1 MKRSALLLLL
11 PISFCLLSGCGG
23 TSAAVSSEKPVVKAI
38 TVEPSQTYYYD
49 AGMLNK
55 ANSDGQGLPA
65 LSFGK
70 TFYVNFEFPSIVN
83 TFSIEKTVDFEIDIR
98 NASGL
103 KYSWRKDVNNDIKNV
118 SVEDENNGSSIKITN
133 LHLLAEPGTTE
144 NIKPFPFLIKSKA
157 ESNLDDRTIET
168 EIKWTYQDDND
179 QPIEPASWK
188 ESTSF
193 DKSVTT
199 QMLDAKEEDLSLDKK
214 TGTFTWKQI
223 ENAARYCVT
232 LDGHEVPEDFIPP
245 ENPKYAIHR
254 SETAGNKHTF
264 KYYALSDSLNYRD
277 SSTISRDFYVLNK
290 PDVNFA
296 KSFDETTHEEALS
309 FNSNTIENAETYG
322 FDIDS
327 KNVATYSSTKPLDLK
342 TLIYNAGVGDH
353 TLDCYASASQSLY
366 VDSLPSDK
374 VSVTVLAAP
383 EISLDSPSI
392 SWMAVPK
399 AEKYFVYY
407 NGVFKGATTSTSFR
421 LVGDGGVNSKVT
433 VKAWSSA
440 NDVLMSKESNFV
452 FNPLV

>member
-1 MKRSALLLLL
+1 
-11 PISFCLLSGCGG
+11 
-23 TSAAVSSEKPVVKAI
+23 
-38 TVEPSQTYYYD
+38 
-49 AGMLNK
+49 
-55 ANSDGQGLPA
+55 
-65 LSFGK
+65 
-70 TFYVNFEFPSIVN
+70 
-83 TFSIEKTVDFEIDIR
+83 
-98 NASGL
+98 
-103 KYSWRKDVNNDIKNV
+103 
-118 SVEDENNGSSIKITN
+118 
-133 LHLLAEPGTTE
+133 
-144 NIKPFPFLIKSKA
+144 
-157 ESNLDDRTIET
+157 
-168 EIKWTYQDDND
+168 
-179 QPIEPASWK
+179 
-188 ESTSF
+188 
-193 DKSVTT
+193 
-199 QMLDAKEEDLSLDKK
+199 
-214 TGTFTWKQI
+214 
-223 ENAARYCVT
+223 
-232 LDGHEVPEDFIPP
+232 
-245 ENPKYAIHR
+245 
-254 SETAGNKHTF
+254 
-264 KYYALSDSLNYRD
+264 
-277 SSTISRDFYVLNK
+277 LNK

-366 VDSLPSDK
+366 VDSLSSDK

-383 EISLDSPSI
+383 EISLDSPNI

-407 NGVFKGATTSTSFR
+407 NGVFKGTTTSTSYR